1 MNRETL
7 LAKHSSALISLALEV
22 LEGKAYIQWVC
33 ENNDQHFKTNDPRHN
48 GMCPSCKKKMS
59 VHVFR

>member
-1 MNRETL
+1 MNREAL

-33 ENNDQHFKTNDPRHN
+33 EENNEHFKTNNPGHN
-48 GMCPSCKKKMS
+48 GMCPSCSKKMS